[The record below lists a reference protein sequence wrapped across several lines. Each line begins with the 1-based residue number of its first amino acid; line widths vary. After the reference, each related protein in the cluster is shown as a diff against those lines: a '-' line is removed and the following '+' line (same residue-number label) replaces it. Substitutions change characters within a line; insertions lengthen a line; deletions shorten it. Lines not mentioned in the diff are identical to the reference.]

1 MLLVLIAFVLMFVG
15 LPTLPVMAQAD
26 DDIKNT
32 GISLGGRANY
42 FNPAD
47 GDGSWYGGAQLR
59 AHLGPIFALEG
70 SIDYRKTDFG
80 SGTDIHTYPVLVSA
94 LVYLF
99 PGRVAP
105 FLLGGVGWYFT
116 HTEVSGGGS
125 DSDDSRFGAHAGG
138 GLEIYLNRYWSIDA
152 TYRYVWV
159 EEVESTNAPPLQK
172 EFDDNGHMI
181 TAALNYHF

>member
-1 MLLVLIAFVLMFVG
+1 MFIW
-15 LPTLPVMAQAD
+15 LPTFSAMADDD

-32 GISLGGRANY
+32 GLSLGGRGTY
-42 FNPAD
+42 YNPAD

-70 SIDYRKTDFG
+70 SIDYRNSDFG
-80 SGTDIHTYPVLVSA
+80 PNTTIHTYPVLVSA
-94 LVYLF
+94 LVYLY

-105 FLLGGVGWYFT
+105 FLLGGVGWYLT
-116 HTEVSGGGS
+116 HVETSGAS

-138 GLEIYLNRYWSIDA
+138 GVEIYLSRSWSLDA

-159 EEVESTNAPPLQK
+159 ENVESTNAPPLQK
-172 EFDDNGHMI
+172 DFDDNGHMI
-181 TAALNYHF
+181 TAGLNYHF